1 MYLYSCRLD
10 YSGIAF
16 LIVGSF
22 IPCLY
27 YGFYCRRTTQIIYMV
42 TVSTLGILCII
53 ISLWDKFGTP
63 KYRPLRA
70 GKFHFAADVSFVS
83 CKIFLDG
90 IVLLVAMQGSSISR
104 TQPF

>member
-1 MYLYSCRLD
+1 MALYTNRSVIYMIYNLHTLHSPSRLD

-27 YGFYCRRTTQIIYMV
+27 YGFYCRKTTQIAYMV
-42 TVSTLGILCII
+42 TVATLGTLCII

-70 GKFHFAADVSFVS
+70 GKFSLKTFKVT
-83 CKIFLDG
+83 CI
-90 IVLLVAMQGSSISR
+90 Q
-104 TQPF
+104 